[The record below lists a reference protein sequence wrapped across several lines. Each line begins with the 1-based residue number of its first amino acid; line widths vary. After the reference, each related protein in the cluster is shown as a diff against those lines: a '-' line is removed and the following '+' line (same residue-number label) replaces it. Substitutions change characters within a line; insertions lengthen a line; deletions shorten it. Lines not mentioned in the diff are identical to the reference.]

1 MPLDPNMRVEKR
13 FGIGDALVV
22 LAPQARWSMTNDEY
36 ESIDWMEDSVPM
48 PSKSACLAKVAEL
61 QAEYDAMRYAR
72 DRLYAYPSMEE
83 QMDVMFHQGIDGW
96 KAMIQAVKDKYPKPG
111 N

>member
-13 FGIGDALVV
+13 FGIGDALIV
-22 LAPQARWSMTNDEY
+22 LAPTARWSMTNDEY
-36 ESIDWMEDSVPM
+36 ESIDWMEDSVPK
-48 PSKSACLAKVAEL
+48 PSKSACLEKVAEL

-72 DRLYAYPSMEE
+72 DRLYAYPSVEE
-83 QMDVMFHQGIDGW
+83 QLDTLFHGGYDAW
-96 KAMIQAVKDKYPKPG
+96 KTMIQSVKDQYPKPG